1 VTGGDPIDYRTAVLD
16 AAVIISFIKGEEGR
30 AEAVRDVLQAAES
43 GEVEIYLPAVAAAE
57 VLRWRGEETRDD
69 VDVANDRQLRRFL
82 DGPVFKWVDV
92 DPELGHRARE
102 IAREH
107 GLKNGID
114 AIYIATAERV
124 GAPVMMTWD
133 ERTIPHG
140 DYADVRVTEVYRL
153 GQRRPNVEG
162 AQDDAFDT

>member
-82 DGPVFKWVDV
+82 DGPVF
-92 DPELGHRARE
+92 
-102 IAREH
+102 
-107 GLKNGID
+107 
-114 AIYIATAERV
+114 RV
-124 GAPVMMTWD
+124 S
-133 ERTIPHG
+133 
-140 DYADVRVTEVYRL
+140 
-153 GQRRPNVEG
+153 
-162 AQDDAFDT
+162 

>member
-1 VTGGDPIDYRTAVLD
+1 MTGSEPIDYRSAVLD
-16 AAVIISFIKGEEGR
+16 AAVIISFLKGEEGR

-43 GEVEIYLPAVAAAE
+43 GEVEIYVPAVAAAE
-57 VLRWRGEETRDD
+57 VLRWEGEETRED
-69 VDVANDRQLRRFL
+69 VDVANDEQLRRFL

-107 GLKNGID
+107 GLKSGID

-140 DYADVRVTEVYRL
+140 DYRNVRVTEVYRL
-153 GQRRPNVEG
+153 GQRRLDVEG
-162 AQDDAFDT
+162 VQDDGSDR